1 MIYIKVMDVLMHSCV
16 DVVNLCYARVH
27 GLKGRRVLSEQ
38 SSMEQYHLK
47 VAMKT
52 RHVFASSTKC

>member
-1 MIYIKVMDVLMHSCV
+1 MDVLMHSCV

-38 SSMEQYHLK
+38 SSMEQ
-47 VAMKT
+47 
-52 RHVFASSTKC
+52 